1 MIARM
6 VSDMARGR
14 GGEKTV
20 PKSKYVAVR
29 APIEK
34 WGMFPL

>member
-6 VSDMARGR
+6 VNDMARGR
-14 GGEKTV
+14 GGDKAV
-20 PKSKYVAVR
+20 PKSKYAAG